1 MSTIEN
7 LRVAPPQFPAD
18 EALQSRIGLVDERS
32 AASFAKLTSFIE
44 IERMSV
50 VEHVTL
56 SVVRGR
62 TAGFLIAELRAP
74 LDGQG
79 LSDDKSVTWCV
90 KSSVNE
96 LT

>member
-1 MSTIEN
+1 VSTIEN

-18 EALQSRIGLVDERS
+18 EALKSRIGLVNERS

-62 TAGFLIAELRAP
+62 TAGLLIAELRAP
-74 LDGQG
+74 LDGQR
-79 LSDDKSVTWCV
+79 LSDDKSVTSCGRIV
-90 KSSVNE
+90 SQ
-96 LT
+96 